1 MIKFKSDQTELK
13 LNKVL
18 YCINEMN
25 KTLNDSNY
33 IYDDKDINALSSV
46 FNLPESDIKKIY
58 DNYESLQF
66 ISLAKSVSKSAVKNI
81 TEKSIPLVNPDYL
94 KSFVK

>member
-1 MIKFKSDQTELK
+1 MIKFKSNQTELK

-18 YCINEMN
+18 YCIYKMN

-33 IYDDKDINALSSV
+33 IYDDKNIDALSSV

-66 ISLAKSVSKSAVKNI
+66 ISMYKSLSKAAVKNI
-81 TEKSIPLVNPDYL
+81 TK
-94 KSFVK
+94 

>member
-1 MIKFKSDQTELK
+1 MIKFKSNQTELK

-25 KTLNDSNY
+25 KTLNNNNH

-58 DNYESLQF
+58 KNFNELKTISIYKSL
-66 ISLAKSVSKSAVKNI
+66 SKSAVKNI
-81 TEKSIPLVNPDYL
+81 TE
-94 KSFVK
+94 